1 MASEADYR
9 LPRTVIPSHYGITI
23 EPDLKAATFTGSVV
37 IDIEVVEP
45 VTEIVLN
52 AIELAITKA
61 SITAE
66 VGEVVA
72 AISLDAESERLSLG
86 FEQPIET
93 GTATI
98 SITFTGI
105 LNDDLHGF
113 YRSTY
118 STADGESKT
127 IATTQFEATDAR
139 RAFPCWDEP
148 DLKATF
154 SVELIVEEGL
164 LAVSNAAEV
173 GRVAAG
179 PGKVK
184 VSFARTMKM
193 STYLVAFIVGELEA
207 TEPHDVDGTPLRII
221 AAPGNAHLTSFAL
234 EMGAHSLRYFAEYYG
249 IAYPGDKLDMIAI
262 PDFAW
267 GAMENLG
274 CITYRETVLLL
285 DESSATSNERILV
298 ADVIAHEIAH
308 MWFGDLVTM
317 KWWNG
322 VWLNEAFATFAETKC
337 VDAFEPEWDRWLT
350 FAASRAASQQT
361 DALEATRSIE
371 MKVASPAEANA
382 MFDVLTYEKGASVL
396 RMLEQYIGEDSFRAG
411 VTRYL
416 KTHAYENTETS
427 DLWDALDA
435 ESGEPVGEIMDTW
448 IFQGGYPRISVQ
460 RVGTDLVLAQSQFR
474 LIGDGDGTWKVPVL
488 YRTSDGDG
496 KTLVGASDV
505 SLGDVSSAVVNAG
518 GEGFYRVSYS
528 SELRAQLLDR
538 ISDLSAIERYALVSD
553 SVANLLRGDLSGVD
567 YLTLVASLAD
577 EDDKDVWSVAISGI
591 YELDRV
597 ISSDDRPAL
606 QEFVVDLLSDKADVL
621 GWHAESDE
629 SDRTKAFRALL
640 LKTLGILGADPE
652 SVVTARALFIDP
664 GTTGPDVADAAL
676 AIVAANGDADTFS
689 ELIARSNSASTPQL
703 KVKHLRAATQ
713 VADSRSA
720 ADMFR
725 MVIDGE
731 IRAQDSYWVLALL
744 LGHRQNGP
752 RIWELIMENWDAV
765 LDAMPPQNR
774 RRLLDLIHFRSEP
787 DVAESIV
794 NWFKDHTIAG
804 AEAFT
809 NQQLELLAVRV
820 GLREREGRNLGE
832 TLRSASL

>member
-9 LPRTVIPSHYGITI
+9 LPRTVIPSHYDISI
-23 EPDLKAATFTGSVV
+23 EPDLDAATFAGSVI
-37 IDIEVVEP
+37 IDVDIVEP
-45 VTEIVLN
+45 VTEIILN
-52 AIELAITKA
+52 ANELDIENVSLRSEA
-61 SITAE
+61 
-66 VGEVVA
+66 GEVA
-72 AISLDAESERLSLG
+72 PTFSLDAETERLALA
-86 FEQPIET
+86 FESPVAA
-93 GTATI
+93 GAAKI

-118 STADGESKT
+118 TTADGESET

-148 DLKATF
+148 DLKATYA
-154 SVELIVEEGL
+154 VELIVEEGL
-164 LAVSNAAEV
+164 LAISNAAEV

-184 VSFARTMKM
+184 VSFARTMRM
-193 STYLVAFIVGELEA
+193 STYLVAFVVGELEA
-207 TEPHDVDGTPLRII
+207 TEPLDVDGTPLRII
-221 AAPGNAHLTSFAL
+221 ATPDNAHLTSFAL
-234 EMGAHSLRYFAEYYG
+234 EMGAHSLRYFADYYG
-249 IAYPGDKLDMIAI
+249 IVYPGDKLDMIAI

-285 DESSATSNERILV
+285 DEASATSNEKILV

-322 VWLNEAFATFAETKC
+322 IWLNEAFATFAQTKC
-337 VDAFEPEWDRWLT
+337 VDAFEPEWDRWLS
-350 FAASRAASQQT
+350 FSAGRAASQET

-371 MKVASPAEANA
+371 MEVASPDEATA
-382 MFDVLTYEKGASVL
+382 MFDVLTYQKGSSVL
-396 RMLEQYIGEDSFRAG
+396 RMLEQYIGEDAFRAG

-416 KTHAYENTETS
+416 KTHAYGNTETT

-448 IFQGGYPRISVQ
+448 IFQGGYPTIGVE
-460 RVGTDLVLAQSQFR
+460 RVGTDLILRQGQFR
-474 LIGDGDGTWKVPVL
+474 LIGEGDGTWKVPVL
-488 YRTSDGDG
+488 YRTPDGDG

-505 SLGDVSSAVVNAG
+505 TLGDVHSAVVNAG

-528 SELRAQLLDR
+528 DELRTELLDR
-538 ISDLSAIERYALVSD
+538 MSDLSAIERYALVSD

-567 YLTLVASLAD
+567 YLTLVASLSD

-591 YELDRV
+591 SELDRV

-629 SDRTKAFRALL
+629 SDRTKTLRALM
-640 LKTLGILGADPE
+640 LKTLGVLGADPE
-652 SVVTARALFIDP
+652 SVVTARALFVDL

-689 ELIARSNSASTPQL
+689 ELIARSNAATTPQL

-713 VADSRSA
+713 VADPQSA
-720 ADMFR
+720 ADMFY
-725 MVIDGE
+725 MVINGE

-774 RRLLDLIHFRSEP
+774 RRLLDLIQYRSEP

-794 NWFKDHTIAG
+794 NWFQDHTIAG
-804 AEAFT
+804 GEAFT
-809 NQQLELLAVRV
+809 SQQLELLAVRV
-820 GLREREGRNLGE
+820 GLREREG
-832 TLRSASL
+832 